1 MSADS
6 HVGNAGSI
14 LLTLWFDLRG
24 SKSEVPIASLW
35 EEPGYL
41 SSNRPRI
48 ESLRGLIGNIG
59 SMAPSLRRRLGP
71 DPSVQARLVTSPR

>member
-59 SMAPSLRRRLGP
+59 SMAPKGFLP
-71 DPSVQARLVTSPR
+71 PRKKSEYS

>member
-48 ESLRGLIGNIG
+48 ESLRGL
-59 SMAPSLRRRLGP
+59 RRHWFNGP
-71 DPSVQARLVTSPR
+71 FSSETPWS